1 MTTEVTAEKYLSFDD
16 DAEMHEREVSR
27 AQNDWRK
34 TTRARC
40 IQDVKFDLG
49 DNLIDVGN
57 EESDEEIE
65 EVLVDQPKPAKV

>member
-34 TTRARC
+34 TTRARY
-40 IQDVKFDLG
+40 IQDVKFDLR